1 MATPP
6 MYVQQIGSAPQVN
19 AVDVVENVNDSGTV
33 VIVLKG
39 NKAVV
44 IGLIGVTTGTSVV

>member
-6 MYVQQIGSAPQVN
+6 MYVQQIGSAPQVS
-19 AVDVVENVNDSGTV
+19 AVDVVENVNESGTV

-39 NKAVV
+39 DTAVV
-44 IGLIGVTTGTSVV
+44 VELVGVTTGVSVV